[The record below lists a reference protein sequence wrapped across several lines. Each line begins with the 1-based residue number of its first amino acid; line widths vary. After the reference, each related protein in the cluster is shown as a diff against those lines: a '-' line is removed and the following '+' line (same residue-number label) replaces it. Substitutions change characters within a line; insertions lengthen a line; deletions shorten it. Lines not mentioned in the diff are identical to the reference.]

1 MVSTGLHRCRCPM
14 ASTPAVATDSS
25 GSALSAS
32 RRLLHIYIPYT
43 YTIYCVYRYRYYP
56 NIPYIYEYN
65 IIPIRLVTRNFLR
78 FLFATCL
85 ETSWNHAFASC
96 GKAVWGQWDAKAL
109 KAPDCNWNTFE
120 YLADQTA
127 NQEVANCE
135 NAPDTLWCAIVCLA
149 HKRSMGV
156 WCNADWFGHRNGHRN
171 MAFQGGGNCRLGAW
185 PRGQTVKP

>member
-56 NIPYIYEYN
+56 NIPYIYIYEYN

-135 NAPDTLWCAIVCLA
+135 NAPGHIVMCHCL
-149 HKRSMGV
+149 
-156 WCNADWFGHRNGHRN
+156 
-171 MAFQGGGNCRLGAW
+171 LGTQAKHGSLMQCW
-185 PRGQTVKP
+185 LIWASKWTSKHGLPRWRKLQVGSLT